1 MYSYHLYSYHCILT
15 IFILIANFS
24 SPDSLISFSSFPSMP
39 PKSARVIRS
48 ENADPSLKDGVL
60 SVPEFVASRE
70 FEIKSM
76 EQAQLNS
83 KYASSTRVFQ
93 SLPRTLRR
101 RAASHNVKRIPKRL
115 RNRALREMH
124 QSLAGA
130 SGPSATKPGVR
141 GRKLYRLKMSR
152 KLLKLAAKLRM
163 LRQLPSEGS
172 GTVRERIKS
181 LSKQIEDI
189 RKESSSDSKP
199 ILNNDMGS
207 CDIVGENKLASPP
220 PGRRYAK
227 RQLRFVWTPTHI
239 WHAKRF
245 HMIKQWGFQIPQ
257 RPTQKCYR
265 ATNRAARTGAIAHET
280 LYYGTMVAKSS
291 NVQALVAKLTN
302 RIGEPSQKTYHGWIY
317 APHKVTKGL
326 VWCFE
331 SSVMIRVHPA
341 VFTEVFEFVQLNS
354 DTIYDCRYALGSL
367 ELAGPRA
374 LSCLSRVVHV
384 ENGPSSTKWL
394 QISRYNCDSV
404 PVGTTFVL
412 GMKDPRF
419 WKHSRRPP
427 VSEPQ
432 PSLPDLIISMS
443 SSDATSTTDAPHA
456 AALLSSELRNNSY
469 KNQHTTKQLSDQFQR
484 TSPLANSIAKFV
496 IDSLP
501 SIPIFVTK
509 TATTWCVICP
519 WFWILPLWIKL
530 VLVPEVHV
538 GGAKQ
543 LHQINYERGHPTF
556 PTDYPFLAQG
566 WSENLVRLT
575 VSKSVHDKLP
585 QSKRKDYRQFEN
597 TVDPFGCD
605 WFFLQKIIFG
615 TKLHPNV
622 LDGVAYGLFDA
633 FTAREIHSMNDLF
646 LAIEDSR
653 LSQDHNKVLIELF
666 DKNNSFHQQFAAGTY
681 KVEPIFPPLPVH
693 QVKLELIN
701 KGTISDHAR
710 IYRVPRSLLN
720 AYRNGTC
727 ADKPDLKEL
736 IGFVTSGA
744 YNLKLGNCTG
754 IGCISAD
761 HKDKYVLVRN
771 SGETL
776 TRLAIWSKT
785 K

>member
-1 MYSYHLYSYHCILT
+1 
-15 IFILIANFS
+15 
-24 SPDSLISFSSFPSMP
+24 MP

-48 ENADPSLKDGVL
+48 ENADPALKDGVL
-60 SVPEFVASRE
+60 SVPDFVASRE

-76 EQAQLNS
+76 ELAQLNS

-115 RNRALREMH
+115 RNRALREMN

-130 SGPSATKPGVR
+130 SGSSSKPAVR

-152 KLLKLAAKLRM
+152 KLLKLAAKLRT
-163 LRQLPSEGS
+163 LRQLPSEGP

-181 LSKQIEDI
+181 LSKQIDDI
-189 RKESSSDSKP
+189 KKESDSHLKP
-199 ILNNDMGS
+199 TLNNDMGS
-207 CDIVGENKLASPP
+207 FDIVGENALASPP

-280 LYYGTMVAKSS
+280 LYYGTMVAKTSD
-291 NVQALVAKLTN
+291 VQALVAKLTN
-302 RIGEPSQKTYHGWIY
+302 KVGKPNSKNGKFSAHTYHGWIH

-331 SSVMIRVHPA
+331 SSVMVRVHPA
-341 VFTEVFEFVQLNS
+341 VFTEVFTFVQQNS
-354 DTIYDCRYALGSL
+354 EAISDCRYALGSL

-374 LSCLSRVVHV
+374 LSCLSRVVHT
-384 ENGPSSTKWL
+384 ENGPSSAQWL
-394 QISRYNCDSV
+394 QIARYNCDSV

-427 VSEPQ
+427 VAEPQ

-443 SSDATSTTDAPHA
+443 NPDSNSTIDASHA

-469 KNQHTTKQLSDQFQR
+469 KDQHTTKQLSDQFQR
-484 TSPLANSIAKFV
+484 TSPLANSVAKFV
-496 IDSLP
+496 IDSLA

-566 WSENLVRLT
+566 WSENFVRLT
-575 VSKSVHDKLP
+575 ISKSVHDKLP
-585 QSKRKDYRQFEN
+585 QSKRKDYRQYEN

-605 WFFLQKIIFG
+605 WFFLQKLIFA
-615 TKLHPNV
+615 TKLHPNL
-622 LDGVAYGLFDA
+622 LDSVAYGRFDA
-633 FTAREIHSMNDLF
+633 FTAREIRSFNDLC

-653 LSQDHNKVLIELF
+653 LSQDQNKLLIELF
-666 DKNNSFHQQFAAGTY
+666 DQNNSFHQEFAAGTY
-681 KVEPIFPPLPVH
+681 KVEPIFPPLPVY
-693 QVKLELIN
+693 QAKLELVN

-710 IYRVPRSLLN
+710 IYKVPLSLVN
-720 AYRNGTC
+720 AYRDGSCT
-727 ADKPDLKEL
+727 DKPDVKDL

-761 HKDKYVLVRN
+761 YKDKHVLVRN

-776 TRLAIWSKT
+776 TRLATWSRIK
-785 K
+785 